1 MHQRMPVK
9 WQLIEPVLRAICS
22 PIDHRKDAQPV
33 LRAADGAERKW
44 MATNNIDIRH
54 VIRISSLNRWLV
66 QSIDSQFG
74 EHLTRRYAQSSPRRD
89 CTASRAFDYEC
100 PDT

>member
-1 MHQRMPVK
+1 MPTT
-9 WQLIEPVLRAICS
+9 WRLIEPVLRAIYS
-22 PIDHRKDAQPV
+22 PIGHLKDAQSV
-33 LRAADGAERKW
+33 LHTADDMERLSW
-44 MATNNIDIRH
+44 MSNNIDIRH

-74 EHLTRRYAQSSPRRD
+74 KHLTRRSAQSSPRRD
-89 CTASRAFDYEC
+89 CTASRAFDYES